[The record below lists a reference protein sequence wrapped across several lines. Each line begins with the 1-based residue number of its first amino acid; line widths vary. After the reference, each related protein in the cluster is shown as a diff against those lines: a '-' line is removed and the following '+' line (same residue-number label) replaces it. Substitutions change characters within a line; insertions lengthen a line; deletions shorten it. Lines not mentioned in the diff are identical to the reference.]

1 MFGQTGESDAE
12 RFQMNEEQDVV
23 GGETSPGEH
32 FHCEEVGACQDGHVE
47 AMKSFQ
53 VVIWLRLGAG

>member
-1 MFGQTGESDAE
+1 MDK
-12 RFQMNEEQDVV
+12 EQNVV

-32 FHCEEVGACQDGHVE
+32 FDGEEAVPAKTAMWA

-53 VVIWLRLGAG
+53 VVFWLRLGAGAIPERRRIFPTV